1 MTLNNIV
8 TFGNNFEQSKIKRK
22 ILDEPKIQ
30 VVFAAMQKMIVHNNV
45 GTKLGQPFA
54 VSTNTFL

>member
-22 ILDEPKIQ
+22 ILHEPKIQ

-54 VSTNTFL
+54 VSINTFL